1 MKLAYMMQRRYKIH
15 FKLDLFNFVRRNTK
29 LQKKI
34 SYNKSIIIAFP
45 MAISYATTNDT
56 QVSKTCKEGSG
67 ETSGE

>member
-45 MAISYATTNDT
+45 MAICTTTNDT